1 MSAEFIPRSEV
12 PVRRETSLAV
22 DGDDAGVSL
31 PVRRVV
37 ALRTQSFED
46 TPMHEEVNHDAV
58 THGQDARDAA
68 AAFRRGNAS
77 YASLVFQGTSHRNDF
92 TAGEV
97 SRCHISTRASMTD
110 RGPVAI
116 THQG

>member
-1 MSAEFIPRSEV
+1 MSAEFIPGSEA
-12 PVRRETSLAV
+12 PVRREKSLAV
-22 DGDDAGVSL
+22 DGDDAGVSQ
-31 PVRRVV
+31 PARRVV

-46 TPMHEEVNHDAV
+46 TPVHEEVNHDAV
-58 THGQDARDAA
+58 THDQHARDAA
-68 AAFRRGNAS
+68 AVSRRGNES

-97 SRCHISTRASMTD
+97 SRCHISTRASITD